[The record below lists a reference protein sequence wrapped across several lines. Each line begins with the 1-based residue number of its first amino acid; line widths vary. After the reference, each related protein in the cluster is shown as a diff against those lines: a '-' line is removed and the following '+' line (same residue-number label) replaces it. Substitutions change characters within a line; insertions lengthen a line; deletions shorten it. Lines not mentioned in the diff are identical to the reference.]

1 MRTSTIS
8 DKIFDVVNYTIMILL
23 AIATL
28 YPFLYVLAVS
38 LNDPF
43 DTIKGGITLFPR
55 MFTLINYKE
64 IFNYPLIGQA
74 TLISV
79 LRTVIGTITSVLS
92 TAMVAYVLS
101 RKDFFARKIIT
112 ALFLITMYVGG
123 GLVPEYLLIRG
134 LGLMNNFLVY
144 ILPGLINSFNII
156 LIRAYIDG
164 LPMELQESAMIDG
177 ANDLIIFFRV
187 IFPLCLPVLATI
199 ALFVAVGHWNSWF
212 DTYLYCGGNKNLTT
226 LQYELQ
232 KILANAAAS
241 STIDYYSNL
250 DPTRTMRVTPQSMRM
265 AMTIITTLPIVFV
278 YPFLQKYFIKGMTL
292 GAVRS

>member
-1 MRTSTIS
+1 MRRSIG
-8 DKIFDVVNYTIMILL
+8 DKAFDIINYIIMIFL
-23 AIATL
+23 ALITI

-43 DTIKGGITLFPR
+43 DTIKGGITILPR
-55 MFTLINYKE
+55 VFTLDNYKE
-64 IFNYPLIGQA
+64 VFSYPLIGQA

-79 LRTVIGTITSVLS
+79 LRTVIGTILSVLS

-101 RKDFFARKIIT
+101 RKDFIGRKGIT
-112 ALFLITMYVGG
+112 TLFVITMYIGG
-123 GLVPEYLLIRG
+123 GLVPDYLLIRS

-144 ILPGLINSFNII
+144 ILPGLISPFNII
-156 LIRAYIDG
+156 LIRAYMEN
-164 LPMELQESAMIDG
+164 LPIELQESAMLDG
-177 ANDLIIFFRV
+177 ANDFVIFFKV
-187 IFPLCLPVLATI
+187 VFPLCLPVLATI

-212 DTYLYCGGNKNLTT
+212 DTYLYCGGNRNLTT

-232 KILANAAAS
+232 KILANTAAS

-250 DPTRTMRVTPQSMRM
+250 DPTRTMRVTPQSLRM

-278 YPFLQKYFIKGMTL
+278 YPFVQKYFIKGMTL
-292 GAVRS
+292 GAIRT

>member
-1 MRTSTIS
+1 MRKSFG
-8 DKIFDVVNYTIMILL
+8 DKIFDVFNYSLMVLL
-23 AIATL
+23 VLVTL

-43 DTIKGGITLFPR
+43 DAIKGGITIFPR
-55 MFTLINYKE
+55 VFTLDNYRE

-74 TLISV
+74 ALISI
-79 LRTVIGTITSVLS
+79 LRTVIGTIVSVLS
-92 TAMVAYVLS
+92 TAIVAYVLS
-101 RKDFFARKIIT
+101 RKDFFANKFIT
-112 ALFLITMYVGG
+112 ILFLITMYVGG

-134 LGLMNNFLVY
+134 LGLMNKFLVY
-144 ILPGLINSFNII
+144 ILPGLLNPFNII
-156 LIRAYIDG
+156 LVRAYIDQ

-177 ANDLIIFFRV
+177 ANDLIIFFKV
-187 IFPLCLPVLATI
+187 VFPLCLPVLATI
-199 ALFVAVGHWNSWF
+199 ALFVAVGHWNAWF
-212 DTYLYCGGNKNLTT
+212 DTYLYCGGNKALTT

-241 STIDYYSNL
+241 STIDYYSIL
-250 DPTRTMRVTPQSMRM
+250 DPTKTMRVTPQSLRM

-292 GAVRS
+292 GAVKS

>member
-1 MRTSTIS
+1 MKRSLG
-8 DKIFDVVNYTIMILL
+8 DKIFDIVNYGLMLL
-23 AIATL
+23 LVIITL

-43 DTIKGGITLFPR
+43 DTIKGGITIFPR
-55 MFTLINYKE
+55 IFTLDNYKE
-64 IFNYPLIGQA
+64 IFNYPSIGRA
-74 TLISV
+74 VLIST
-79 LRTVIGTITSVLS
+79 LRTIIGTITGVFS
-92 TAMVAYVLS
+92 TAIVAYVLS
-101 RKDFFARKIIT
+101 RRDFFARKLIT
-112 ALFLITMYVGG
+112 TLFVITMYVGG

-144 ILPGLINSFNII
+144 ILPGLINPFNLI
-156 LIRAYIDG
+156 LIRAYIDT
-164 LPMELQESAMIDG
+164 LPLELQESAMIDG
-177 ANDLIIFFRV
+177 ANDFIIFLR
-187 IFPLCLPVLATI
+187 IILPLSLPVLATV

-241 STIDYYSNL
+241 STTIDYYSNL
-250 DPTRTMRVTPQSMRM
+250 DPTRTMRVTPQSLRM
-265 AMTIITTLPIVFV
+265 AMTIITTLPIVLV

-292 GAVRS
+292 GAIKN